1 MSLEACLSKCSI
13 AKFWSDLLDHGKG
26 EPLGWKQLLSVT
38 AANSIAVLFCF
49 RDSAKG
55 CPECGKNFTD
65 LSSPLSDTSAL
76 KGIVTKADKEGSTQ
90 TQEMEHA
97 KAQV

>member
-1 MSLEACLSKCSI
+1 
-13 AKFWSDLLDHGKG
+13 
-26 EPLGWKQLLSVT
+26 
-38 AANSIAVLFCF
+38 VLFCF

-55 CPECGKNFTD
+55 CPECGKNLTD

-90 TQEMEHA
+90 THEIEQE
-97 KAQV
+97 KAQL